1 MQEKKLTR
9 LIKIISIAYLVVFFS
24 GCIQQNLI
32 KPTKI
37 QIDETLE
44 VINSKSVKHISTM
57 SDVAL
62 EWQRVNDT
70 RAQGYYIYRG
80 DIKTNNKLQRIKTIK
95 NRYASHFLD
104 SKLKLNSKYL
114 YAVSTIGNNGFESRP
129 SKTIMVQTMPAQKSV
144 SFIATISNLPQQIKI
159 VWRPHSNR
167 AVKSY
172 IVQRLVQKTSTW
184 TNIATLKGRLN
195 AEYID
200 TKLASNTVYMYRLI
214 AVTFKYI
221 KSLPSKVVQA
231 KTKPLPI
238 GVQELH
244 ATIDLAKKIIVK
256 WEPSPT
262 NDIVSYNIYRSTK
275 NTNFELFDNINVK
288 NTIYTDLINKDGA
301 ALFYKITAVDKDG
314 LESNRKTNTIRGTTL
329 SKPAK
334 PIFESATIKGK
345 KAILEWSPSDKR
357 AVSYN
362 IIKTVRSGYFSKKKS
377 VVKNVKTVE
386 LRFEDTEILPGIIY
400 EYAIEAVDINGIVS
414 ERTTSTS
421 VSLPKI
427 SN

>member
-1 MQEKKLTR
+1 MQ
-9 LIKIISIAYLVVFFS
+9 
-24 GCIQQNLI
+24 
-32 KPTKI
+32 PTKI

-57 SDVAL
+57 SDIAL

-80 DIKTNNKLQRIKTIK
+80 DIKTNNKLQRIKILT

-104 SKLKLNSKYL
+104 SKLKLNTKYL

-129 SKTIMVQTMPAQKSV
+129 SKTIMVKTMPAQKSV
-144 SFIATISNLPQQIKI
+144 SFIATISNLPRQIKI

-200 TKLASNTVYMYRLI
+200 TKLANNTVYMYRLI

-244 ATIDLAKKIIVK
+244 ATIDLAKKITVK

-262 NDIVSYNIYRSTK
+262 NDVVSYNIYRSAK
-275 NTNFELFDNINVK
+275 NKNFELFDNINVK
-288 NTIYTDLINKDGA
+288 DTIYIDLINKPNYGIYSEESFIQVEWKRLPSLVKQLSIDPKTLGLKKNQELKGFTMSGIFVEDRENKEEDGSP
-301 ALFYKITAVDKDG
+301 KM
-314 LESNRKTNTIRGTTL
+314 TTL
-329 SKPAK
+329 QWVTP
-334 PIFESATIKGK
+334 E
-345 KAILEWSPSDKR
+345 
-357 AVSYN
+357 
-362 IIKTVRSGYFSKKKS
+362 
-377 VVKNVKTVE
+377 
-386 LRFEDTEILPGIIY
+386 
-400 EYAIEAVDINGIVS
+400 
-414 ERTTSTS
+414 
-421 VSLPKI
+421 
-427 SN
+427 

>member
-9 LIKIISIAYLVVFFS
+9 LIKIISIAYLLVFFS

-37 QIDETLE
+37 SIDETLE
-44 VINSKSVKHISTM
+44 VINEKSIKHISNM
-57 SDVAL
+57 SDIAL
-62 EWQRVNDT
+62 EWQRVNDN

-80 DIKTNNKLQRIKTIK
+80 DVKTNNKLQRIKTIN
-95 NRYASHFLD
+95 NRYTSHFLD
-104 SKLKLNSKYL
+104 TNLKLNTKYL
-114 YAVSTIGNNGFESRP
+114 YAISTIGNNGFESRP
-129 SKTIMVQTMPAQKSV
+129 SKTIMIKTIPAQKSV
-144 SFIATISNLPQQIKI
+144 SFIAAISNLPQQIKI
-159 VWRPHSNR
+159 VWRPHSNK

-172 IVQRLVQKTSTW
+172 IVQRLITKTSKW
-184 TNIATLKGRLN
+184 ANIAILKGRLN

-200 TKLASNTVYMYRLI
+200 TKLANNTVYMYRLI

-221 KSLPSKVVQA
+221 KSLPTKVVQA

-238 GVQELH
+238 GVQGLH
-244 ATIDLAKKIIVK
+244 ATIDLAKKIIIK
-256 WEPSPT
+256 WEPTPT
-262 NDIVSYNIYRSTK
+262 NDVVSYNIYRSPK
-275 NTNFELFDNINVK
+275 NKNFELLDNINVK
-288 NTIYTDLINKDGA
+288 THIFTDLINKDGA
-301 ALFYKITAVDKDG
+301 AFFYKITAIDKDS
-314 LESNRKTNTIRGTTL
+314 LESRRDTKTIRGTTL

-362 IIKTVRSGYFSKKKS
+362 IIKTVRSGYFSKKTS
-377 VVKNVKTVE
+377 VVKNVKTNE

-400 EYAIEAVDINGIVS
+400 EYALEAVDINGIIS

-421 VSLPKI
+421 VALPKI